1 MSPLFKIG
9 VIRAILTSSGKI
21 TLAIDRLNMC
31 NDGLY
36 KSPKQFLIIVKQM
49 SSKLRL
55 LFMCSEKKNV
65 FFSSL
70 TLSGCCGCIMFNL
83 II

>member
-9 VIRAILTSSGKI
+9 VIWTILSSSGKI

-31 NDGLY
+31 NDGFY
-36 KSPKQFLIIVKQM
+36 KSPKQFLIIVEQM
-49 SSKLRL
+49 SSKLGL

-65 FFSSL
+65 LFSSL
-70 TLSGCCGCIMFNL
+70 TLSGCCGCIMFHL